1 MGVATAMG
9 KSSSY
14 SIGGAL
20 GGGDKIVLRVVDFGG
35 GDALCLLNRKFISR
49 FAIFVDALAACN
61 YWSDTENSSRYRLHS
76 SKVDGVGYQFYGHGR
91 GNRSTASAAAAGG
104 GAHGASCALVLV
116 LACVPAHIRFLAGAE
131 RKSFGRSVGST

>member
-9 KSSSY
+9 TSSSY

-20 GGGDKIVLRVVDFGG
+20 GGGDKIVQRVVDFGG

-116 LACVPAHIRFLAGAE
+116 LASGPAHIRFLAGAE
-131 RKSFGRSVGST
+131 RKIFGGRVGST